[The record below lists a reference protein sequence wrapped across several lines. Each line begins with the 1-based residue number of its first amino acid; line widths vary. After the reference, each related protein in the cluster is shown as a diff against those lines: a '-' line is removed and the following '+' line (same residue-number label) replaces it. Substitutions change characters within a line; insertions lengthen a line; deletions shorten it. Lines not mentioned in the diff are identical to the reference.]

1 MAATSEFTAVFD
13 GTGVS
18 FRACRL
24 EASIDVREPVV
35 DASERSSRR
44 SRIWGT
50 LLVAGV
56 ALGLAFAYYASW
68 WSERAEPF
76 VFGDRSWVTVVAG
89 EGVAD
94 VRDGPSPLARFSDPF
109 GVTIASDGSIYVA
122 DAGRAQ
128 RVRRIAP
135 DGTVTTVAGG
145 ELGYLDGPASTARF
159 DTPSGLAV
167 DAAGGVLVADTG
179 NNAIRRIA
187 PDGSVTTVAGD
198 GIAGDRDGPA
208 QQARFRGPTSIVID
222 ARGRIIVADTYNDRI
237 RAIHPDGTVS
247 TIAGSGTPGLFD
259 GPAAVSAFDTPSG
272 VAVDPALNIYVADFG
287 NVAIRK
293 ISPDGHVTS
302 VPDHGLVRPTSV
314 AIGADGMIYAAGD
327 NRVVAVD
334 PDGGIRVVA
343 GSTAGFANGW
353 GENARFRGLTGM
365 VRTPQAELVVADSE
379 NALIRRIRFAPGDGP
394 LPSPPVLRP
403 GFQAESFGLLPL
415 LWPFA
420 PQAGPFE
427 ITATFGEPR
436 GGADAPR
443 FHAGLD
449 ISAPAGTDVLAVREG
464 VVTRLD
470 GVSAFNTINEAIRV
484 GPIAYV
490 HVRVGR
496 DGNRRPFDDA
506 RFVPTWDTTGRLT
519 RMRVRR
525 GARFLTGARLGTV
538 NAFNHSHLDVGWAGE
553 ERNPLQFRL
562 TQFRDTTPP
571 VIARSGV
578 RLFAEDGQPITR
590 AERGR
595 LIVDGQ
601 VEVVV
606 DAWDQVDG
614 NAARR
619 RLGLYSIGY
628 QVLHPDQSPAP
639 GFAAP
644 RQTILFDRLPSE
656 SAASLLF
663 APGSGIPAYGNRASR
678 FLYRATNTFR
688 DGVAAPGRWDTRTL
702 PPGDYILRMWVAD
715 ICGNVARRNRDVA
728 VTIRA
733 SDRPATES
741 SRRDGAAS
749 IQHSTLTTMG
759 C

>member
-1 MAATSEFTAVFD
+1 
-13 GTGVS
+13 VS
-18 FRACRL
+18 
-24 EASIDVREPVV
+24 V
-35 DASERSSRR
+35 DASERSPRP
-44 SRIWGT
+44 SRIWRT

-56 ALGLAFAYYASW
+56 ALGLALAYYAAR
-68 WSERAEPF
+68 WSERAEPLG
-76 VFGDRSWVTVVAG
+76 FGDRSWVTVVAG
-89 EGVAD
+89 DGVAD
-94 VRDGPSPLARFSDPF
+94 VRDGPSQLARFSDPF
-109 GVTIASDGSIYVA
+109 GVAVAPDGSIYVA

-128 RVRRIAP
+128 RVRRIAT

-145 ELGYLDGPASTARF
+145 EPGYRDGPASTARF

-167 DAAGGVLVADTG
+167 DAGGGVLVADTG

-187 PDGSVTTVAGD
+187 PDGNVTTVAGD
-198 GIAGDRDGPA
+198 GIPGDRDGA
-208 QQARFRGPTSIVID
+208 AGQARFRAPTGIAVD

-247 TIAGSGTPGLFD
+247 TIAGSGTAGLAD
-259 GPAAVSAFDTPSG
+259 GPAAASAFDTPSG
-272 VAVDPALNIYVADFG
+272 VAVDPALNIYVADSG
-287 NVAIRK
+287 NLAIRK
-293 ISPDGHVTS
+293 ISPDGDVTY
-302 VPDHGLVRPTSV
+302 VPHHGLVRPTSV
-314 AIGADGMIYAAGD
+314 AIAPDGAIYAAGD

-334 PDGGIRVVA
+334 PDGDIRVVA
-343 GSTAGFANGW
+343 GSTAGFADGW
-353 GENARFRGLTGM
+353 GTDARFRGLAGI
-365 VRTPQAELVVADSE
+365 VWAPQADLVVADSV
-379 NALIRRIRFAPGDGP
+379 NALIRRIRLAPGGERP
-394 LPSPPVLRP
+394 LPAPPLRQP
-403 GFQAESFGLLPL
+403 AFQSEAFGLLPL

-436 GGADAPR
+436 GGVADPR

-449 ISAPAGTDVLAVREG
+449 ISAPAGTSVLAIREG
-464 VVTRLD
+464 VVTHVD
-470 GVSAFNTINEAIRV
+470 EVSAFNTINEAIRV
-484 GPIAYV
+484 GPITYV
-490 HVRVGR
+490 HLRVGR
-496 DGNRRPFDDA
+496 GADGRPFDDD
-506 RFVPTWDTTGRLT
+506 RFVPTWDETGRLT

-525 GARFLTGARLGTV
+525 GARFRTGDRLGTV
-538 NAFNHSHLDVGWAGE
+538 NAFNHSHLDVGWAGD
-553 ERNPLQFRL
+553 ERNPLHYRL
-562 TQFRDTTPP
+562 THFRDTTPP

-628 QVLHPDQSPAP
+628 QVLHPDESPAP
-639 GFAAP
+639 GFDAP
-644 RQTILFDRLPSE
+644 RQTIVFDRLPGE
-656 SAASLLF
+656 AAAPLVF
-663 APGSGIPAYGNRASR
+663 ADGSGIREYGNRASR

-688 DGVAAPGRWDTRTL
+688 NGVAEPGRWDTRTL
-702 PPGDYILRMWVAD
+702 TPGDYILRMWVAD

-733 SDRPATES
+733 SSTAAAEASRPNVT
-741 SRRDGAAS
+741 GS
-749 IQHSTLTTMG
+749 IPHSAMTTTA